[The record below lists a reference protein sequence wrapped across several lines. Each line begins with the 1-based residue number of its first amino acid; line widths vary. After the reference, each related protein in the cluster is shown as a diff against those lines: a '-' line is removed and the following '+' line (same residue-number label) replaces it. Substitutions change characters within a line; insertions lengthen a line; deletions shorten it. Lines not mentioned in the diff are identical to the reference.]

1 VVRDAGR
8 AKDRPLELIPAV
20 LFLRDGVQSRYT
32 LRAENF
38 MLKRTFLVWL
48 IVALALAG
56 CDVTLSA
63 PAPTVAPGQQPL
75 KIAFLDV
82 GQGDAILIQA
92 PNGQTMLIDGGRA
105 MSLAEDVIIPK
116 LREWGAQQV
125 DVLIP
130 THPDADHI
138 GGLVGVLENYPV
150 KLAALTGQVHT
161 TQIYERLLTN
171 IRDKNVPA
179 LKVRTGTTIPFDPAV
194 QVEVLGPDED
204 AVQDDDNNNASIV
217 IKLTYGGTSFLLTG
231 DAEFPENKAVL
242 DHGFDVRSTVLK
254 LGHHGSRT
262 STNEDWLQKVQ
273 PQLGIISAGQDNS
286 FGHPHPEVVDALEKL
301 GIQYI
306 RTDEH
311 GTITVTSDG
320 TSLRVISAR

>member
-1 VVRDAGR
+1 
-8 AKDRPLELIPAV
+8 
-20 LFLRDGVQSRYT
+20 
-32 LRAENF
+32 
-38 MLKRTFLVWL
+38 MLKRFWLLLLIAGLV
-48 IVALALAG
+48 LAG
-56 CDVTLSA
+56 CNVDPVGSA
-63 PAPTVAPGQQPL
+63 PPATVAPGQSPL

-82 GQGDAILIQA
+82 GQGDSILIQA
-92 PNGQTMLIDGGRA
+92 PNGQTMLIDGGR
-105 MSLAEDVIIPK
+105 STGLAQSVIIPK

-138 GGLVGVLENYPV
+138 GGLVGVLENFPV

-171 IRDKNVPA
+171 IRDKNIEA
-179 LKVRTGTTIPFDPAV
+179 LKVRTGTSIPFDPSV
-194 QVEVLGPDED
+194 KIEVLGPDEK
-204 AVQDDDNNNASIV
+204 AAQSDDTNDASIV
-217 IKLTYGGTSFLLTG
+217 IRLTYGGTSFLLTG
-231 DAEFPENKAVL
+231 DAEFPENKAIL
-242 DHGFDVRSTVLK
+242 DHGFDVRSNVLK

-262 STNEDWLQKVQ
+262 STNEDWLKRVQ
-273 PQLGIISAGQDNS
+273 PQLGIISAGKDNS
-286 FGHPHPEVVDALEKL
+286 FGHPHPEVVAALEKL

-320 TSLRVISAR
+320 ATLRVTSEK